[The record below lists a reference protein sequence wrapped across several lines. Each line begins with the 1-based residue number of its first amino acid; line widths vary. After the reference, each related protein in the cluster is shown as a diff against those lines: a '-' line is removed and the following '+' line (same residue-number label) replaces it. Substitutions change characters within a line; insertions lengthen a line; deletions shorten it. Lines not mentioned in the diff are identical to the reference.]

1 MIKVSLSKSKKGA
14 RLKLKNANGNIF
26 NHFYSRSASAKRA
39 WREFVKQIK
48 SGKVQVEF

>member
-1 MIKVSLSKSKKGA
+1 MIKVTLSKSKKGA

-39 WREFVKQIK
+39 WREFERQIK
-48 SGKVQVEF
+48 SGKVKLGF